1 LNYGNVGIAN
11 TGAGGQ
17 GVVFALY
24 LGA

>member
-1 LNYGNVGIAN
+1 LNYGNQGIAN